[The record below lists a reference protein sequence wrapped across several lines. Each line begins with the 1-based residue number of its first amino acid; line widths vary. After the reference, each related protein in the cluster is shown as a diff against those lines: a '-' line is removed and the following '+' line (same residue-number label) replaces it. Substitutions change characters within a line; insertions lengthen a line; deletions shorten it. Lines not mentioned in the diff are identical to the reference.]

1 MVVGKHGGAAA
12 AAAEATAKRQLR
24 AHAQKLGLVEAT
36 VVNNCGV
43 LACTAGEQQ
52 LLARLVLAAAASAA
66 ALRRQHRC
74 VDGVGQAG
82 WRGGGCRRATVGSP
96 RSCALPGRN
105 LLVIAATCFQAFL
118 RMPRISAE
126 RLHGKAIMPCLLRL
140 HGPQGPYAPGAC
152 RLDQCCSSATGI

>member
-1 MVVGKHGGAAA
+1 VVVGKHGGAAA

-105 LLVIAATCFQAFL
+105 LLAIAATFLQAVL
-118 RMPRISAE
+118 RMRGSAQ

-140 HGPQGPYAPGAC
+140 HAPGAC